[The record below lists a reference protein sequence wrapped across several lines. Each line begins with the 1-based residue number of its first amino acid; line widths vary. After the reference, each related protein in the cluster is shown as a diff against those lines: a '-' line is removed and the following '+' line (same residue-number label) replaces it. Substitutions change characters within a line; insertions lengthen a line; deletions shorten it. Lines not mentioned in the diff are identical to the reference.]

1 VAQHALVGG
10 LELHSYFTFVESHS
24 QCLTQNHSGLYN
36 LFRVSFTAVT
46 VMATSDDLEAW
57 RRTEGIP
64 SLDDEFMQ
72 KYFEGRDTLVA
83 QEKKQRSGV

>member
-1 VAQHALVGG
+1 
-10 LELHSYFTFVESHS
+10 
-24 QCLTQNHSGLYN
+24 
-36 LFRVSFTAVT
+36 
-46 VMATSDDLEAW
+46 MATSDDLEAW